1 MVKTTFKY
9 TLNREM
15 KIKSCVDRFLDITMR
30 FLKKKE
36 FYFIEKGI
44 EIIARIQHD
53 TNTAPFTAK
62 Y

>member
-1 MVKTTFKY
+1 MFKTTIKY

-15 KIKSCVDRFLDITMR
+15 KIKSCVDKFQDVNMR
-30 FLKKKE
+30 FLKIE

>member
-1 MVKTTFKY
+1 MFKTTFKY

-15 KIKSCVDRFLDITMR
+15 KIKSCVDRFLEVTMR
-30 FLKKKE
+30 FLKKE
-36 FYFIEKGI
+36 FYFFEKGI
-44 EIIARIQHD
+44 EIIAEIQHD